1 MSKVQRQGTAPRP
14 CRLQMGQNPTETPG
28 GAVIRATNAACIQ
41 AQRANPNRPT
51 AKEAGAARGYCGD
64 AKARAASEG
73 GNPKRTGMWQAGTGA
88 FFFIIFPHL
97 YSSPPLRK
105 VLRLLARSG
114 SSTLTA
120 GASQTPQTQN
130 PLAQQQC
137 QALGQLSS
145 PPLGDDQLVF
155 VPSTLARDGS

>member
-1 MSKVQRQGTAPRP
+1 M
-14 CRLQMGQNPTETPG
+14 
-28 GAVIRATNAACIQ
+28 
-41 AQRANPNRPT
+41 
-51 AKEAGAARGYCGD
+51 AGWNWG
-64 AKARAASEG
+64 
-73 GNPKRTGMWQAGTGA
+73 

-97 YSSPPLRK
+97 YSSPPLHK